1 MTPTQALKDYEACL
15 TALRDSEAVY
25 AAKKSALVEK
35 RKKIEAYLVQEVSGS
50 LETVPEIVSEDRA
63 FTAWLLKRKT
73 DASAVEAH
81 MQIDDVV
88 MPRLKAA
95 YDGETEELKSALEV
109 LELWTLKRLSDS
121 GLNNFSTDA
130 GTASRTTVT
139 YYRIADK
146 ALLAK
151 DALDNGYAS
160 ELTLSIPRNSKF
172 LKGLLEERGELP
184 AGVTMTQTYE
194 CRITKAKG

>member
-1 MTPTQALKDYEACL
+1 MTPTKALKDYETCL
-15 TALRDSEAVY
+15 TAIRDCEEVY
-25 AAKKSALVEK
+25 AAKKAALVEK
-35 RKKIEAYLVQEVSGS
+35 RKKIEAWLIAEASGS

-81 MQIDDVV
+81 MQIDDIVI
-88 MPRLKAA
+88 PRMKAA
-95 YDGETEELKSALEV
+95 YEAETEELKAALEV
-109 LELWTLKRLSDS
+109 LESWTLKRLSDS

-130 GTASRTTVT
+130 GTASRTTIT
-139 YYRIADK
+139 YYKIADK
-146 ALLAK
+146 VLLAK
-151 DALDNGYAS
+151 DAIDNGYAS

-172 LKGLLEERGELP
+172 MKGLLEERGELP

-194 CRITKAKG
+194 CRITKSKG